1 MKPPVSRYANMGLES
16 EERSRAAHEQSLR
29 DARKRMVEI
38 RYEWDEAVLRR
49 AQLVLRHK
57 EAIENV
63 RTAYQ
68 ALLEAEIRGVEAH
81 SDVVGLMARNSHIME
96 RLDAEKETLKQ
107 AAEDAS
113 RAREEGNRLS
123 ERVQQMIDSEPEK
136 RDLFSEL
143 CEGRSPEVIQD
154 DIGAEEAKLECMHTP
169 NPNVLR
175 EFEKRAEEIARL
187 TRKMAGSTDKLNG
200 ITQEMEE
207 LRSKWEPR
215 LDELVAHV
223 NDAFAYNFEQISCAG
238 EVRVHK
244 PDDFDAWALDIMV
257 RFRYVFILL
266 FPIITCGRFS

>member
-1 MKPPVSRYANMGLES
+1 MGLES
-16 EERSRAAHEQSLR
+16 EERSKAAHEQSLR

-49 AQLVLRHK
+49 AELVLRHK
-57 EAIENV
+57 EAIENI
-63 RTAYQ
+63 RKAHQ
-68 ALLEAEIRGVEAH
+68 ALLEAEIRGIEAH
-81 SDVVGLMARNSHIME
+81 SDVVGLMARNSHIMQ

-107 AAEDAS
+107 ATEDAS

-123 ERVQQMIDSEPEK
+123 ETVQQMIESEPEK
-136 RDLFSEL
+136 RDLFSDL
-143 CEGRSPEVIQD
+143 CEGRTPEAIQD
-154 DIGAEEAKLECMHTP
+154 DIGAEEAKLECMHMP

-187 TRKMAGSTDKLNG
+187 TRKMAGSTEKLNG
-200 ITQEMEE
+200 ITQEIEE

-215 LDELVAHV
+215 LDELVAQI

-238 EVRVHK
+238 EIRVHK

-257 RFRYVFILL
+257 RFRYVFLLL
-266 FPIITCGRFS
+266 FPITS